1 MRTGFAREKPRVQ
14 VPGTIDKAVTD
25 SYSSA
30 TGQAVPHGPGRP
42 AKRRFLPTRA
52 RIPKTEAIS
61 RSAQPS
67 PGLPGSGAAG
77 GP

>member
-1 MRTGFAREKPRVQ
+1 MQ
-14 VPGTIDKAVTD
+14 VPGTIDKGVTD

-30 TGQAVPHGPGRP
+30 TGQAIPHGPGRP

-61 RSAQPS
+61 RSAGPS
-67 PGLPGSGAAG
+67 PDLPSSGAAG